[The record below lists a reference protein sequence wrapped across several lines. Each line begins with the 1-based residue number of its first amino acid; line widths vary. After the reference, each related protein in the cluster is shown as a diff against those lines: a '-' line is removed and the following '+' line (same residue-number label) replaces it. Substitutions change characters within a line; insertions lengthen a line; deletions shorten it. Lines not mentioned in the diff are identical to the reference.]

1 MRRFN
6 GCGAPRGSSPTQRT
20 HEYTNDQVPHSG
32 DDAPPQLQ
40 PLAGGGGGQPKGKKK
55 RWEAPR
61 IKSGQLFE
69 SNSLA
74 CGKDNPGTDQCQ
86 QIPTMS

>member
-1 MRRFN
+1 M
-6 GCGAPRGSSPTQRT
+6 AKKTPRKT
-20 HEYTNDQVPHSG
+20 
-32 DDAPPQLQ
+32 
-40 PLAGGGGGQPKGKKK
+40 QPKGKKK

-74 CGKDNPGTDQCQ
+74 CGKDNDGTEQCQ